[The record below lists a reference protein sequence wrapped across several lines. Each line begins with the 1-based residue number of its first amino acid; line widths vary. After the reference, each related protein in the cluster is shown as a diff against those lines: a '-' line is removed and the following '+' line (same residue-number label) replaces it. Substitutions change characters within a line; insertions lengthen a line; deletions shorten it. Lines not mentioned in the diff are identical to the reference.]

1 MLKILKSKLLI
12 TFITATI
19 VGGVSIKT
27 LPIFYNTH
35 TTMKK
40 TQSSNVKNVT
50 SNSKKSGK
58 ADSTKDLN
66 SVSDSKNTS
75 DNSQDDNT
83 NNQKTINSKLEKS
96 SNNSDANNQSTDSS
110 YSKSTN
116 NTNVGNKESTNI
128 PSEVKIPTIHYDRTT
143 SIYANDNVTL
153 LRVEYYLN
161 NKLIYYSVI
170 ENFDATTKSYTEK
183 IYQCNRETNIDP
195 LVRTDVYVNGN
206 LIKSY

>member
-1 MLKILKSKLLI
+1 MLKIFKSKLLI
-12 TFITATI
+12 AFIIATI

-27 LPIFYNTH
+27 LPIFYNTR
-35 TTMKK
+35 TTIKK
-40 TQSSNVKNVT
+40 AQASNIKNVT
-50 SNSKKSGK
+50 ADSKKLHK
-58 ADSTKDLN
+58 DDSNRNSN
-66 SVSDSKNTS
+66 SVSDSENISSGSK
-75 DNSQDDNT
+75 DANT
-83 NNQKTINSKLEKS
+83 NNQKKVNSKLEKS
-96 SNNSDANNQSTDSS
+96 SNNSDTYNQITDSS

-116 NTNVGNKESTNI
+116 NTNVSNQESANI
-128 PSEVKIPTIHYDRTT
+128 SSEVKIPAIHYDRTT
-143 SIYANDNVTL
+143 SIYANDNITL